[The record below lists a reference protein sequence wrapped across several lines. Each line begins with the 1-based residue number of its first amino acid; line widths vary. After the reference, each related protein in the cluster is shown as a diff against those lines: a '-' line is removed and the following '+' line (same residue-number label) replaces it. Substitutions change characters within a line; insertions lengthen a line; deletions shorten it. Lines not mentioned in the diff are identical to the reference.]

1 MSNEFSSAVCQHSDN
16 KVCLQDCNSLLNVP
30 ALAQTQSQQ
39 TSDIHFRHC
48 SDNLPNHEVNINNCG
63 IETSKDDC
71 MIGLAIDFSKR
82 SKLIDDEID
91 QISLSSEEEDMKDSN
106 EHKLNQETYNK
117 ESIKINE
124 LYNNEE
130 NDESMNKYFGTKN
143 ELSEVKIIPTP
154 FPIEDNYNF
163 VCAGNVPNK
172 SFERKFIIIADSSV
186 GTLDLDNIVFNEN
199 KIPIGY
205 IDDVL
210 GKIDAPL
217 YIIKFF
223 PDYYGNFDLVGQKLF
238 FVKEKAKFVN
248 KIELI
253 KLKGSDASNAF
264 DEEVDDNELDFSD
277 DDEERSKREKSKKHH
292 NNNNNKKVNNYKP
305 TNFMAQN
312 QNTFF
317 NQFHN
322 SNNNQNCQEYR
333 INNNYGYTNNNIFNN
348 GYNNNFAQQQYFAN
362 MTMFNPTSM
371 FGPYSNN
378 PMNSQIPNQTTNQNT
393 NQNTNQ
399 TNPSF
404 FQHINPFIH
413 NNFNN

>member
-1 MSNEFSSAVCQHSDN
+1 MSNELCSTVCQHSDN
-16 KVCLQDCNSLLNVP
+16 KVCLQDCNSLHNLS
-30 ALAQTQSQQ
+30 ALAQTQGKQ
-39 TSDIHFRHC
+39 TSDIHIRHC
-48 SDNLPNHEVNINNCG
+48 TDNIPNHQTNINNCG
-63 IETSKDDC
+63 IDTTKDDC

-91 QISLSSEEEDMKDSN
+91 EISLSSEEEDVKDTD
-106 EHKLNQETYNK
+106 EHKLDQEIYNK

-154 FPIEDNYNF
+154 FPIEDKYNF
-163 VCAGNVPNK
+163 VCAGHVLNK
-172 SFERKFIIIADSSV
+172 SFERKFIISADSTI
-186 GTLDLDNIVFNEN
+186 GTLDLDNIIFNEN
-199 KIPIGY
+199 KLPIGY

-210 GKIDAPL
+210 GKIDSPL

-223 PDYYGNFDLVGQKLF
+223 PDYNGNFDLVGQKLF
-238 FVKEKAKFVN
+238 FVKEKAKLVN
-248 KIELI
+248 KFELI

-264 DEEVDDNELDFSD
+264 DEEVNEEEKDFSD
-277 DDEERSKREKSKKHH
+277 DDEERSKKEKSKKHH
-292 NNNNNKKVNNYKP
+292 NGNNKKVHSYKP
-305 TNFMAQN
+305 TNYMAQN
-312 QNTFF
+312 PNSFF
-317 NQFHN
+317 SHFQPV
-322 SNNNQNCQEYR
+322 NNNQNCQEYR
-333 INNNYGYTNNNIFNN
+333 INNNYRFPNNNNIFNN

-378 PMNSQIPNQTTNQNT
+378 TMNSQISNQTSNQNS
-393 NQNTNQ
+393 NQF
-399 TNPSF
+399 NPSF

>member
-1 MSNEFSSAVCQHSDN
+1 
-16 KVCLQDCNSLLNVP
+16 
-30 ALAQTQSQQ
+30 
-39 TSDIHFRHC
+39 
-48 SDNLPNHEVNINNCG
+48 
-63 IETSKDDC
+63 

-91 QISLSSEEEDMKDSN
+91 QISLSSEEDMKDN
-106 EHKLNQETYNK
+106 DEHKLDQEIYNK
-117 ESIKINE
+117 ESIRINE

-143 ELSEVKIIPTP
+143 ELSEVKIIPNP
-154 FPIEDNYNF
+154 FTIEDNYNF
-163 VCAGNVPNK
+163 VCAGHVLNK
-172 SFERKFIIIADSSV
+172 SFERKFIISADSTI
-186 GTLDLDNIVFNEN
+186 GTLDLDNIIFNEN

-210 GKIDAPL
+210 GKIDSPL

-223 PDYYGNFDLVGQKLF
+223 PDYNGNFDLAGQKLF

-264 DEEVDDNELDFSD
+264 DEEIDDDEKEFSD
-277 DDEERSKREKSKKHH
+277 DDEERSKKEKSKKHH
-292 NNNNNKKVNNYKP
+292 NGNNKKVNSYKP
-305 TNFMAQN
+305 TNYIAQN
-312 QNTFF
+312 PNSYF
-317 NQFHN
+317 NHFQQL
-322 SNNNQNCQEYR
+322 NNNKNCQEYK
-333 INNNYGYTNNNIFNN
+333 INNGYGFPNNNIFNN
-348 GYNNNFAQQQYFAN
+348 SYNNNFAQQQYFAN

-378 PMNSQIPNQTTNQNT
+378 PMNSQIPNQNS
-393 NQNTNQ
+393 NQ